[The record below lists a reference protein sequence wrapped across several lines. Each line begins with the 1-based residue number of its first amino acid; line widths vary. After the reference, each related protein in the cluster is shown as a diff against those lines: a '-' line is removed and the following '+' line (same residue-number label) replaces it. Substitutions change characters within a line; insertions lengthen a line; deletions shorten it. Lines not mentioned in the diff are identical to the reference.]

1 MSEPDPRLTGAPQ
14 PQPQPQSQPRPRPEP
29 RPARLAGPGPG
40 RTEPWL
46 IRSYLAALAAR
57 LPSSIVEELADG
69 LTETFRFYVSSGQDA
84 EEAATSAVAEFGS
97 PETVVAGF
105 AQVNP
110 ARRAARRLLR
120 IGPVVGAC
128 WVAALLTSWP
138 GRPGG
143 LGGVDRAHRFGGA
156 GGLGGA
162 WAGWAVPGP
171 AWVVT
176 GLVLAGLIGLLAV
189 AALGGRYRL
198 AAATGVAGCFG
209 FATLDVVLII
219 GAVFLLAPVGWITA
233 AAIAASF
240 ARIAV
245 TARLLRPALAR

>member
-1 MSEPDPRLTGAPQ
+1 MPDPRL
-14 PQPQPQSQPRPRPEP
+14 
-29 RPARLAGPGPG
+29 
-40 RTEPWL
+40 
-46 IRSYLAALAAR
+46 IRDYLAILAAR

-69 LTETFRFYVSSGQDA
+69 LTETYRFYVSGGQDA
-84 EEAATSAVAEFGS
+84 EKAAASAVAEFGTA
-97 PETVVAGF
+97 ETVVAGF

-138 GRPGG
+138 GRAGG
-143 LGGVDRAHRFGGA
+143 SGGV
-156 GGLGGA
+156 GGA
-162 WAGWAVPGP
+162 WIGWAGPGT
-171 AWVVT
+171 AWMVT
-176 GLVLAGLIGLLAV
+176 SLVLASLIGLLAV

-198 AAATGVAGCFG
+198 SVVTGVAGCFG

-233 AAIAASF
+233 AAMAASF

-245 TARLLRPALAR
+245 TARLLRPALVR

>member
-1 MSEPDPRLTGAPQ
+1 MPEPDPRLTGAPQ
-14 PQPQPQSQPRPRPEP
+14 PEPRPTGAAEPEPGRTDANPEP
-29 RPARLAGPGPG
+29 R
-40 RTEPWL
+40 L
-46 IRSYLAALAAR
+46 IRSYLAVLAAR

-69 LTETFRFYVSSGQDA
+69 LTETYEFYVSSGQA
-84 EEAATSAVAEFGS
+84 PEAAAASAVAEFGS
-97 PETVVAGF
+97 PETIVAGF

-128 WVAALLTSWP
+128 WVAALLTSRP
-138 GRPGG
+138 GRAGG
-143 LGGVDRAHRFGGA
+143 LGGIDRAR
-156 GGLGGA
+156 GLGGA

-176 GLVLAGLIGLLAV
+176 GLVLAALIGLLAV

-198 AAATGVAGCFG
+198 AAATGMAGCFG
-209 FATLDVVLII
+209 FATLDVVLIF
-219 GAVFLLAPVGWITA
+219 GAAFLLAPVGWVTA
-233 AAIAASF
+233 AAMAASF